1 MGIEEIDLMKMFT
14 SQAPYYEDLTV
25 DDTIVSNTIQHK
37 GHPLHIP
44 SLNEDQLATI
54 LDEFTYDQL
63 QQYGRL
69 ECVRSLNQ
77 LSSPTRKLQYPE
89 PFIASPSFIHTD
101 IGFIHV
107 LHYQY

>member
-14 SQAPYYEDLTV
+14 SQAPYYEDPTI

-77 LSSPTRKLQYPE
+77 LSSPTRKPPLNSKSRK
-89 PFIASPSFIHTD
+89 PFFVPNIVHRYT
-101 IGFIHV
+101 
-107 LHYQY
+107 